1 MSNPVWIF
9 KKKSHT
15 ETRRNI
21 LINRFCELFNEHEEG
36 LSIRRTDSSVVDE
49 FNRLSEEEIED
60 LLEEAEE
67 YYRKPLQI
75 VK

>member
-1 MSNPVWIF
+1 MNKTTWIF
-9 KKKSHT
+9 KNKFKT

-36 LSIRRTDSSVVDE
+36 LPICRTDSFVEKE
-49 FNRLSEEEIED
+49 FEFLSEQEIKDLVEEV
-60 LLEEAEE
+60 EE

>member
-1 MSNPVWIF
+1 MDNIVRIF

-21 LINRFCELFNEHEEG
+21 LINRFCELVNEHEEG
-36 LSIRRTDSSVVDE
+36 LSICRTDSSVVDE
-49 FNRLSEEEIED
+49 FNHLSEEEIED
-60 LLEEAEE
+60 LVEEVEE

>member
-36 LSIRRTDSSVVDE
+36 LPICRTDLFVEKE
-49 FNRLSEEEIED
+49 FQFLSEQEIKDLVEEV
-60 LLEEAEE
+60 EE
-67 YYRKPLQI
+67 YYRKPLHI
-75 VK
+75 LK

>member
-36 LSIRRTDSSVVDE
+36 LPICRTDSFVIEE
-49 FNRLSEEEIED
+49 FQFLSEQEIQDLVEEV
-60 LLEEAEE
+60 EE

>member
-1 MSNPVWIF
+1 MDIE
-9 KKKSHT
+9 KKSHI

-21 LINRFCELFNEHEEG
+21 LINRFCELFNEHEED
-36 LSIRRTDSSVVDE
+36 LSICRTDPSVVDE
-49 FNRLSEEEIED
+49 FNHLSDQEIQD
-60 LLEEAEE
+60 LVEGVEE

>member
-1 MSNPVWIF
+1 MSNPIWIF

-21 LINRFCELFNEHEEG
+21 LINRFCQLFNENEEG
-36 LSIRRTDSSVVDE
+36 SSICRTDSFVEEE
-49 FNRLSEEEIED
+49 FQFLSEQEIKDLVEEV
-60 LLEEAEE
+60 EE